1 MTVGPSAREGIILG
15 MNRIYLDYA
24 ATTPMRPEVVDAM
37 EPFFNDSFGNP
48 SSIHTYGQQAK
59 AALDNARDIIA
70 NGIGA
75 DSSEVTF
82 TSGGTEA
89 DNLAL
94 IGVMM
99 ANRDKGNHLI
109 TTQIEHDAILNSAKF
124 LELIGMR
131 ATYLPVDKY
140 GQVSAQ
146 QVAEAIEP
154 DTVLVSV
161 MHANNEVGTIQP
173 IEAIS
178 AVTKEK
184 GVLLHTDCVQTFGQ
198 LPVNVDRLGADLI
211 SLSSHKIY
219 GPKGIGALYIRNGV
233 SIQPVLH
240 GGGQERAKRSGTEN
254 VPAIVGFGEA
264 ARILFNVRES
274 ESKRLTTLR
283 DLIRFEIERRIPNVK
298 LNGHPTDRLP
308 NNVNYSFA
316 GVEGQ
321 ALLLNLDLAGIAA
334 SSGSACSA
342 GSVEPSHVLKA
353 LNLPDFYIRSA
364 LRLSLG
370 RLTREAD
377 ISEVLE
383 VLEKTCERLRLLA
396 GSSLS
401 AV

>member
-1 MTVGPSAREGIILG
+1 
-15 MNRIYLDYA
+15 
-24 ATTPMRPEVVDAM
+24 
-37 EPFFNDSFGNP
+37 
-48 SSIHTYGQQAK
+48 
-59 AALDNARDIIA
+59 
-70 NGIGA
+70 
-75 DSSEVTF
+75 
-82 TSGGTEA
+82 
-89 DNLAL
+89 
-94 IGVMM
+94 
-99 ANRDKGNHLI
+99 
-109 TTQIEHDAILNSAKF
+109 
-124 LELIGMR
+124 
-131 ATYLPVDKY
+131 
-140 GQVSAQ
+140 
-146 QVAEAIEP
+146 
-154 DTVLVSV
+154 
-161 MHANNEVGTIQP
+161 
-173 IEAIS
+173 
-178 AVTKEK
+178 
-184 GVLLHTDCVQTFGQ
+184 
-198 LPVNVDRLGADLI
+198 VDRLGADLI

>member
-1 MTVGPSAREGIILG
+1 

>member
-1 MTVGPSAREGIILG
+1 LTVGPSAREGIILG